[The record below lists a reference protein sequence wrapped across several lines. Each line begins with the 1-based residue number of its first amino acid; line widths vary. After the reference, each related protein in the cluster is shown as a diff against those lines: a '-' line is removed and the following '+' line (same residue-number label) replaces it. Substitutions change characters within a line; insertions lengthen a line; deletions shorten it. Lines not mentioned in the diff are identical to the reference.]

1 MLELKIIKYLDD
13 TMRRLKLY
21 ISMYGTLGII
31 IGITTLFLAGILYF
45 IGFLNI
51 FTLIFITI
59 VFNILQW
66 LFAPYIIEMIYGIRE
81 INKDEVPWL
90 HNIVEGL
97 ARKSGINKPKIM
109 ISGLSIPNAF
119 AYGSPLTG
127 NRIAV
132 TRGLL
137 STLSRDEVEAVLGHE
152 FGHIV
157 HKDIQIMMLVS
168 LLPALLYYIGRV
180 MLFTRDDENRGGIAI
195 FGFLSVILS
204 QILYLFVLGLS
215 RLREYYADE
224 YSANIVEN
232 GARKLQLAL
241 IKIIKTTS
249 SLINKGIDISM
260 VSGFRSLFIV
270 DPSTSHRDLEEL
282 ELLRSIRS
290 RKISLWENIL
300 ELFSTHPNIVK
311 RIRALDQYCS
321 K

>member
-81 INKDEVPWL
+81 INRDEVPWL
-90 HNIVEGL
+90 HNIVEVL

-249 SLINKGIDISM
+249 SLINKGIDISK

>member
-31 IGITTLFLAGILYF
+31 IGVTTLFLAGVLYF

-81 INKDEVPWL
+81 INRDEVPWL